1 MQPRLL
7 AACVA
12 LSWGAALA
20 AQQSGLALPAVAAPQ
35 VGATTSGQS
44 PVDYKQDIAPL
55 LDARCGECHNGTK
68 RKGGLALA
76 TYADIL
82 DGGKDG
88 PIVQPGRSADSMLLH
103 RLTGTGD
110 EEQMPKDDPP
120 LPPAEIALIARWVD
134 EGVRETPSGPPATAP
149 WVAPLT
155 LDRPALPAAAWPD
168 WQAPADRLVADYL
181 QRHGEAQPTLID
193 DARFARRTYLDLWG
207 LLPTPEQLQAFLG
220 EQAADKRARLVRTL
234 LADGDRYAEQWV
246 SFWNDLLRNEDG
258 VTYFSESAGR
268 KSITPWLLRALR
280 TNLPYDR
287 FVAALINP

>member
-1 MQPRLL
+1 MSPRLL

-20 AQQSGLALPAVAAPQ
+20 AQQSRLARPAVAAPQ
-35 VGATTSGQS
+35 PGATTSGQR

-55 LDARCGECHNGTK
+55 LDARCSECHNGTK

-88 PIVQPGRSADSMLLH
+88 PIVQPGRGADSMLLH
-103 RLTGTGD
+103 RLTGAGD

-120 LPPAEIALIARWVD
+120 LPPAEIALIARWID
-134 EGVRETPSGPPATAP
+134 EGVRETPSGPPAAAP

-168 WQAPADRLVADYL
+168 WQAPARNSD
-181 QRHGEAQPTLID
+181 PTC
-193 DARFARRTYLDLWG
+193 A
-207 LLPTPEQLQAFLG
+207 LP
-220 EQAADKRARLVRTL
+220 
-234 LADGDRYAEQWV
+234 
-246 SFWNDLLRNEDG
+246 
-258 VTYFSESAGR
+258 
-268 KSITPWLLRALR
+268 
-280 TNLPYDR
+280 
-287 FVAALINP
+287 